1 MSSRALFPDPDNAE
15 LGLILIVLDMKSCA
29 RSNRAGHSPQ
39 HGSPITDVSDLGVLR
54 ERQRFG
60 VDAPDA
66 HGQECGDPSIATT
79 IHASDGRA

>member
-1 MSSRALFPDPDNAE
+1 
-15 LGLILIVLDMKSCA
+15 
-29 RSNRAGHSPQ
+29 
-39 HGSPITDVSDLGVLR
+39 VLR